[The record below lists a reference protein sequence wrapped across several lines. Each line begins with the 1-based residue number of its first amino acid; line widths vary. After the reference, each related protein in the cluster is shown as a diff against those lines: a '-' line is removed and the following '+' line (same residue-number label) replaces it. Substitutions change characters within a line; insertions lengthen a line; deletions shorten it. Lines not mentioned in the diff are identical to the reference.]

1 MFYLKQLVGGASAFP
16 FNLGPA
22 YPTAFGEWTHFE
34 GTSKEDSSSVSV
46 FRLNAS
52 KSDPQKLQ
60 AARNGIKRLKSVCT
74 STPYASASSVLVI
87 KSQ

>member
-16 FNLGPA
+16 YSLGTA
-22 YPTAFGEWTHFE
+22 YPSAFGEWAHFE
-34 GTSKEDSSSVSV
+34 GTSKEDNTPVSV

-60 AARNGIKRLKSVCT
+60 AARNGVKRLKSV
-74 STPYASASSVLVI
+74 
-87 KSQ
+87 